1 MHEKRIE
8 IRWRDQDAYSHVNNA
23 VFLTYLEE
31 VRDEWLMRRFDDR
44 GLPLDYVV
52 AHIAIDFLRELR
64 LEDDEVIVRCRVA
77 KLGNSSIHTEE
88 EITTR
93 TGEPAAKARV
103 VLVVRDE
110 KTGRPR
116 SITEAERKIL
126 EGKD

>member
-8 IRWRDQDAYSHVNNA
+8 IRWRDQDAFSHVNNA

-44 GLPLDYVV
+44 GLPIEYVV
-52 AHIAIDFLRELR
+52 AHIAIDFIRELR
-64 LEDDEVIVRCRVA
+64 LEDDEVIVRCRLV
-77 KLGNSSIHTEE
+77 KLGTSSIHTEE

-93 TGEPAAKARV
+93 TGETAAKARV

-116 SITEAERKIL
+116 PITDAERKIF
-126 EGKD
+126 EEED

>member
-8 IRWRDQDAYSHVNNA
+8 IRWRDQDAYLHVNNA

-93 TGEPAAKARV
+93 TGETAAKARV

>member
-93 TGEPAAKARV
+93 TGETAAKARV